1 MARLTTVA
9 NLSRGIADEGRMRKH
24 LNRPLATIWA
34 RTKGVN
40 MYKVVTKEDTI
51 RIPAEYIRKDK
62 SLNEHIDRLAAS
74 AFEGRFDESNRFVL
88 VTSNHEPIDRGRII
102 HGDGAIYQRVRFD
115 AVLFCIEDY
124 EVVGGAVS
132 EVNDFGAFVRIGPME
147 ALLHKS
153 QIMEDHVDINAG
165 MGLLEGRQSGRKLGV
180 GSSVRARIVSLS
192 PDTSDPRRSKIGLTC
207 KQTGLGSHE
216 WIYEDQN

>member
-1 MARLTTVA
+1 MTR
-9 NLSRGIADEGRMRKH
+9 IDDK
-24 LNRPLATIWA
+24 
-34 RTKGVN
+34 KGEK

-51 RIPAEYIRKDK
+51 RIPAEYIRKEK

-74 AFEGRFDESNRFVL
+74 AFEGRFDDNNNFVL
-88 VTSNHEPIDRGRII
+88 VTSNHEPIGRGRII
-102 HGDGAIYQRVRFD
+102 HGDGAIYQEVKFD

-124 EVVGGAVS
+124 EVVEGAVS
-132 EVNDFGAFVRIGPME
+132 EINDFGAFVRIGPME

-165 MGLLEGRQSGRKLGV
+165 MGVLEGRKEGRKLGV

-216 WIYEDQN
+216 WIHEDQN

>member
-1 MARLTTVA
+1 MTR
-9 NLSRGIADEGRMRKH
+9 IEDK
-24 LNRPLATIWA
+24 
-34 RTKGVN
+34 KGEK

-51 RIPAEYIRKDK
+51 RIPAEYIRKEK

-74 AFEGRFDESNRFVL
+74 AFEGRFDDNNNFVL
-88 VTSNHEPIDRGRII
+88 VTSNHEPIGRGRII
-102 HGDGAIYQRVRFD
+102 HGDGAVYQQVKFD

-124 EVVGGAVS
+124 EVVEGAVS
-132 EVNDFGAFVRIGPME
+132 EINDFGAFVRIGPME

-165 MGLLEGRQSGRKLGV
+165 MGVLEGRKEGRKLGV

-216 WIYEDQN
+216 WIHEDQN

>member
-1 MARLTTVA
+1 
-9 NLSRGIADEGRMRKH
+9 
-24 LNRPLATIWA
+24 
-34 RTKGVN
+34 

-51 RIPAEYIRKDK
+51 RIPAEYMRKGQ
-62 SLNEHIDRLAAS
+62 SLDQHIDRLS
-74 AFEGRFDESNRFVL
+74 MGAFEGRFDEQNRFIL
-88 VTSNHEPIDRGRII
+88 VTNNHKTIGRGRII
-102 HGDGAIYQRVRFD
+102 HGDGAIYQRVQFD
-115 AVLFCIEDY
+115 AVLFCMDDY
-124 EVVGGAVS
+124 EVVEGAVS
-132 EVNDFGAFVRIGPME
+132 EINDFGAFVRIGPME

-165 MGLLEGRQSGRKLGV
+165 MGVLEGRKEGRKLGV

-216 WIYEDQN
+216 WIHEDQN

>member
-1 MARLTTVA
+1 MTR
-9 NLSRGIADEGRMRKH
+9 IDDK
-24 LNRPLATIWA
+24 
-34 RTKGVN
+34 KGEK

-51 RIPAEYIRKDK
+51 RIPAEYIRKEK

-74 AFEGRFDESNRFVL
+74 AFEGRFDENNNFVL
-88 VTSNHEPIDRGRII
+88 VTSNHEPIGRGRII
-102 HGDGAIYQRVRFD
+102 HGDGAIYQEVKFD

-124 EVVGGAVS
+124 EVVEGAVS
-132 EVNDFGAFVRIGPME
+132 EINDFGAFVRIGPME

-165 MGLLEGRQSGRKLGV
+165 MGVLEGRKEGRKLGV